1 MRKMKGKKRR
11 ETQKGARGGGGGNTL
26 EGIAEGYQP

>member
-11 ETQKGARGGGGGNTL
+11 ETQKGARGGGGNTL